1 VRTQLLSD
9 MVRNLR
15 AEAGHALSIAQGTN
29 QYETLKYL
37 LARTQE
43 ELWTAFVFPDLI
55 VRANVAMAAGQYL
68 YPFPTIPVAMS
79 FDMIRETWVAQ
90 ASSNSWSELAY
101 GIDENLI
108 KPDGTS
114 TSRSDPVQA
123 WDVEG
128 PDTFRVWPTPDTTGV
143 NVRFKGQR
151 ELAPLT
157 DDNHRSTIDATAII
171 LFTAADL
178 LARAKAE
185 DAATKMQ
192 KAQRHLTKLLGN
204 KISAKNKVSTLGGG
218 APVLRLRHAN
228 LLYGPGQ

>member
-1 VRTQLLSD
+1 VRTQQLSV
-9 MVRNLR
+9 MVKNLR
-15 AEAGHALSIAQGTN
+15 AEAGHALSVAQGVN

-55 VRANVAMAAGQYL
+55 VRVNVPMAAGQYL
-68 YPFPTIPVAMS
+68 YPFPSAPVPMS
-79 FDMIRETWVAQ
+79 FDMIRETWTATP
-90 ASSNSWSELAY
+90 SSTSWSELPY
-101 GIDENLI
+101 GIDEDCI
-108 KPDGTS
+108 KPDGTN
-114 TSRSDPVQA
+114 TNRADPVQA

-128 PDTFRVWPTPDTTGV
+128 DSFRVWPTPDTSGA
-143 NVRFKGQR
+143 NVRFKGQM
-151 ELAPLT
+151 ELKPLIA
-157 DDNHRSTIDATAII
+157 DSDVSTIDATCII

-192 KAQRHLTKLLGN
+192 KAQRHLVKLLGN
-204 KISAKNKVSTLGGG
+204 KISAKRKIGSLGGG
-218 APVLRLRHAN
+218 VPWMRLRNRN